1 MASPP
6 QDLPNNSPPYPS
18 NINLPQASHKR
29 RPSEAPSSKRRKAS
43 MISVNSTTSAH
54 PLRQTSF
61 PPESAVFTPNYER
74 SPSVDTMS
82 LVSGSVAGPGRKKR
96 ARKSKTGKGI
106 DEESATGSNKQDG
119 PLAKKRRT
127 SNASADEEEDDGV
140 DQTITHMAS
149 GTKEE
154 KQREMEK
161 RAVLVKHMDD
171 QQFRRYEAVRS
182 AKLADATVRRIVNQT
197 LSQSV
202 PATVILAIRSVAKQ
216 YIGEVIEGARKVQTQ
231 WIEAGEPN
239 SGLPSPPAEDTTME
253 GGDDV
258 KEARE
263 LRRAPLQA
271 DHLREALR
279 RSRDAT
285 EGGMAGQLNL
295 WQLQQHNG
303 VERFA
308 TRVRGK
314 RLFK

>member
-1 MASPP
+1 MAASPP

-18 NINLPQASHKR
+18 HITLPQVSHKR
-29 RPSEAPSSKRRKAS
+29 RPSEAPSIKRRKAS

-96 ARKSKTGKGI
+96 AR
-106 DEESATGSNKQDG
+106 SNKQDG
-119 PLAKKRRT
+119 PSAKKRRT

-239 SGLPSPPAEDTTME
+239 SGLPSPPAEDTIME
-253 GGDDV
+253 GGGGDAQEA
-258 KEARE
+258 KEM
-263 LRRAPLQA
+263 RRAPLQA

>member
-1 MASPP
+1 MAASPP

-18 NINLPQASHKR
+18 HITLPQVSHKR
-29 RPSEAPSSKRRKAS
+29 RPSEAPSIKRRKAS

-106 DEESATGSNKQDG
+106 DEESTTGSNKQDG
-119 PLAKKRRT
+119 PSAKKRRT

-161 RAVLVKHMDD
+161 RAV
-171 QQFRRYEAVRS
+171 YEAVRS

-239 SGLPSPPAEDTTME
+239 SGLPSPPAEDTIME
-253 GGDDV
+253 GGGGDAQEA
-258 KEARE
+258 KEM
-263 LRRAPLQA
+263 RRAPLQA

>member
-29 RPSEAPSSKRRKAS
+29 RPSEAPPSKRRKAS

-96 ARKSKTGKGI
+96 ARKS
-106 DEESATGSNKQDG
+106 SNKQDG

-161 RAVLVKHMDD
+161 RAVLVKHMDE

-239 SGLPSPPAEDTTME
+239 SGLPSPPAEDIKME
-253 GGDDV
+253 DGEEV